1 MRPVTTAAD
10 PAVAAMA
17 AELHRARHDRVPVA
31 TFTGR
36 PDGLDL
42 ATAYAVQEAG
52 LGLREGDG
60 ERVVGGKLGFTS
72 EAMRRA
78 MGVDSPNYGWL
89 TDAMLVDGEEVDL
102 DGLIHPKAEPE
113 IAFVLGRELVGPGL
127 TAADVLAATRA
138 VAPCLEV
145 VDSRYEGFRFRAA
158 DNIAD
163 DSSAGRVVLGEP
175 VALADLTAVDL
186 RLVGC
191 VVTVDGHL
199 AHTAAGAAAHDD
211 PAAAVAWMA
220 NACGRPLPAG
230 SVVISGGLTPPVDLH
245 DGTVVT
251 VELDRLGP
259 ARLQA
264 VRTPAPSAPSAPT
277 P

>member
-1 MRPVTTAAD
+1 MTADRAS
-10 PAVAAMA
+10 VEAMA
-17 AELHRARHDRVPVA
+17 AELHRARLERTTVP
-31 TFTGR
+31 TFTAR
-36 PDGLDL
+36 PGGLDT

-52 LGLREGDG
+52 IALRESDG

-89 TDAMLVDGEEVDL
+89 TDAMLVDGDEVDL
-102 DGLIHPKAEPE
+102 DGLIHPKVEPE
-113 IAFVLGRELVGPGL
+113 IAFVLGRDLVGPGL

-145 VDSRYEGFRFRAA
+145 VDSRYEGFRFRAE

-175 VALADLTAVDL
+175 VDLADLAGADL

-191 VVTVDGHL
+191 VVTVDGAM

-220 NACGRPLPAG
+220 NACGRRLPAG
-230 SVVISGGLTPPVDLH
+230 AVVISGGLTPPVDLLE
-245 DGTVVT
+245 GTTVV
-251 VELDRLGP
+251 VELDRLGTTR
-259 ARLQA
+259 AHA
-264 VRTPAPSAPSAPT
+264 VRPSTVPSEHREQPCRS
-277 P
+277 